1 MGKRTIITLRA
12 IVIILT
18 CWLALG
24 TQTARSD
31 TVLND
36 INTKNYPNVKL
47 LLSGTAFDEEEK
59 AGSGYQAVKVSENE
73 QAVKGLRV
81 SPLMIKPK
89 PIAVVLLIDSSGSMK
104 GKPIADAKA
113 AAGHFVRLMGSD
125 DQISVIAFSS
135 KPNLV
140 ADYNSNKKRVI
151 NSINAIQASGETAVY
166 DALSLAARQI
176 KTSGLKQNYIVLL
189 SDGGDTVSRTKPLI
203 CIDQLRALKVP
214 VYTIALK
221 SPEFDI
227 GTLENISS
235 QSGGKLLQAINSDE
249 LNPFYSRIAEQIKNN
264 IEIEYR
270 SPGFDTKDIDLDI
283 TIGQGSKLLHINA
296 AYQNP
301 TFLDGDKAGDPPVRI
316 KPIVD
321 NWLARSGII
330 LVAFLASSLF
340 IYGAIAVFTRQRS
353 LLKQQMGMYE
363 QIWSQAQNGNK
374 NEPSDTNPYISKA
387 LGVIGYLAEKRGF
400 VELARV
406 KLEQAGLP
414 LRPVEYIFFHALIVL
429 VPSILLQVLFS
440 KLALTLLFIILLT
453 ILPMLFVQ
461 VSIDRR
467 KNRFNEMLPDTIS
480 MLAGSLRA
488 GYSMLQ
494 AISLAS
500 EESKPPISDEFKR
513 VLSETRLGL
522 SIEVALNKMAAR
534 VESDDFHW
542 MVLAINIQ
550 REVGGNLAEILDI
563 VAKTIRERETLK
575 RQIKTLTA
583 EGRLS
588 SYILIALPFAIT
600 AILLV
605 INPGYMSLL
614 FTNVLGWIM
623 AGVAGILMIIGIIW
637 MRKIVSI
644 EV

>member
-1 MGKRTIITLRA
+1 
-12 IVIILT
+12 
-18 CWLALG
+18 LG

-283 TIGQGSKLLHINA
+283 TIGQGSKLLHINT

-301 TFLDGDKAGDPPVRI
+301 TFLDGDKTGDPPVRI

>member
-1 MGKRTIITLRA
+1 
-12 IVIILT
+12 
-18 CWLALG
+18 LG

-283 TIGQGSKLLHINA
+283 TIGQGSKLLQINT

-301 TFLDGDKAGDPPVRI
+301 TFLDGDKTGDPPVRI